1 MKGVTDG
8 TAEDRGV
15 SEQASPDGGS
25 GVHLKVGALGH
36 AHSNAW
42 KVTRSFE
49 KIPPEKLVEDFE
61 EGEAT
66 PRSWL
71 QV

>member
-1 MKGVTDG
+1 M
-8 TAEDRGV
+8 
-15 SEQASPDGGS
+15 
-25 GVHLKVGALGH
+25 KVGALGH

-66 PRSWL
+66 SRSWL
-71 QV
+71 QG